1 MQRTVSAPPASVNT
15 PALYRINWRG
25 LRMHVRAH
33 HGQMLSLLRLLRA
46 DGQDVAIC

>member
-1 MQRTVSAPPASVNT
+1 MQRTVSTPLASVNT

-25 LRMHVRAH
+25 LRLHVRAH

-46 DGQDVAIC
+46 DGHEVAIC